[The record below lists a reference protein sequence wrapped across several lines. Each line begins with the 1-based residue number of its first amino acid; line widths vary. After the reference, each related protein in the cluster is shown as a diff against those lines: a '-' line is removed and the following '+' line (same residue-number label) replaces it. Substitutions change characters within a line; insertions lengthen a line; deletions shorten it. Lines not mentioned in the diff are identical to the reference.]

1 MQLQNIGLALSG
13 GGIRAT
19 IFHLGL
25 LKWLA
30 KNGMLENVRRV
41 SSVSG
46 GSLCVGLVYSHNNL
60 KWPTSKEFI
69 TNVLP
74 SIECTLLKNDL
85 QLSALRKILVSP
97 HYWSRKAVLI
107 ARLLE
112 SKWGIHGKISELTGD
127 VTWYVNC
134 TTYETGKRFRFC
146 RNNMGDYMIGYVN
159 NPQIPL
165 SEVMSASAGFPI
177 FIGPYDLNTEA
188 FHWIKP
194 IYSKTEWEAPKGTI
208 HLWDGGVYDNL
219 GLESIFKPE
228 NGGALSEG
236 LDSMIIS
243 NASPPIELYHR
254 QTGVSARN
262 LKRLLDISMD
272 QVGAIRTRMI
282 MDFLNRTGQGMYVK
296 IGNSAT
302 KIAEQSNCQESLKNR
317 LIERCLSDGPVDRA
331 LNYPTTLRK
340 PTELDYHILLRHGFE
355 VTDCTYRCYRSKIK

>member
-30 KNGMLENVRRV
+30 ENELLENVRRV

-69 TNVLP
+69 ASVLP
-74 SIECTLLKNDL
+74 SIESTLIKNDL
-85 QLSALRKILVSP
+85 QLSALRRMVVFP
-97 HYWSRKAVLI
+97 YYWNKKAILI
-107 ARLLE
+107 ARSLE
-112 SKWGIHGKISELTGD
+112 CKWGIHGKLSELTGD
-127 VTWYVNC
+127 VTWYANC

-146 RNNMGDYMIGYVN
+146 KNNMGDYTIGYVD
-159 NPQIPL
+159 NPKIPL

-177 FIGPYDLNTEA
+177 LIGPYSLNTET
-188 FHWIKP
+188 FHWVKP
-194 IYSKTEWEAPKGTI
+194 RYSKTEWEVPKGTI

-254 QTGVSARN
+254 QTGMSVRN

-282 MDFLNRTGQGMYVK
+282 MDFLKQTGQGMYVR

-302 KIAEQSNCQESLKNR
+302 KITEQSKCQENLKNH
-317 LIERCLSDGPVDRA
+317 LIESCLPDESVGRA

-340 PTELDYHILLRHGFE
+340 PTKLDYQILLRHGFE
-355 VTDCTYRCYRSKIK
+355 VADCTYRCYQR